1 MHLGVFLVEL
11 VLLEILY
18 DFCTWM
24 YLNFLN
30 FRKLSDLM
38 FSNMTFV
45 PFCLY
50 SPSGIPIMQMLLH
63 LMLSQRSLKLSSFL
77 FIPFFFVLFNYS
89 DVYFYLQLVGLFLL
103 CYLLYCW
110 FLLVCFKQR
119 RKWQPTPVFLPGES
133 HGQRSLVGC
142 CPWGRKE
149 SDTTWV
155 T

>member
-1 MHLGVFLVEL
+1 MYLGVFLVGL
-11 VLLEILY
+11 VLLGILY

-50 SPSGIPIMQMLLH
+50 SPSGISIMQMLVH

-77 FIPFFFVLFNYS
+77 FIPFFFFLFNFS
-89 DVYFYLQLVGLFLL
+89 DVYFYLQLVDLFLL

-110 FLLVCFKQR
+110 FLIVCFKWR

-142 CPWGRKE
+142 CPWGRTE
-149 SDTTWV
+149 SEMTEAT
-155 T
+155 